1 MTVEQQGNMVD
12 GISGI
17 SMYTS
22 ICQTNMNNRFM
33 FVKTLV
39 GTRQW
44 GMQTSI
50 KQQRWLVPIDC
61 DAEVQ
66 MRNKMSFVPNECC
79 EDVQIFTKLRHNS
92 R

>member
-1 MTVEQQGNMVD
+1 
-12 GISGI
+12 
-17 SMYTS
+17 
-22 ICQTNMNNRFM
+22 M

-39 GTRQW
+39 GTRPW

-61 DAEVQ
+61 DAKVQ
-66 MRNKMSFVPNECC
+66 ICSKMSFVPNKCF
-79 EDVQIFTKLRHNS
+79 EDSQEFRKFHHNA

>member
-1 MTVEQQGNMVD
+1 MGPSFSED
-12 GISGI
+12 S
-17 SMYTS
+17 
-22 ICQTNMNNRFM
+22 NRKLELYNKFM

-50 KQQRWLVPIDC
+50 KQQKWLVPIDC

-79 EDVQIFTKLRHNS
+79 EDA
-92 R
+92 